1 MGFAVFTFISVFT
14 LLSTGGFLLFHRP
27 RKVRISR
34 VFANPY
40 PQAGFSASLHQA
52 TASLGEFV
60 GRFEGVVPKS
70 GADVSVVE
78 RRLIHAGF
86 RENSAVKIF
95 YGARFV
101 LMLLLTCVALVSG
114 IARNNYFLVIAF
126 TLGAGFLGPDFWLGR
141 RIKLRQREI
150 QRALPDVLDLLIVCV
165 EAGLSIDQATIR
177 TAQEMGISRS
187 PIADELDLVVLEQRA
202 GCPRTDAWKHLAERT
217 DVDSVRNIVSMLV
230 QADQFGT
237 SIAKTLRVYAQTL
250 RTQRMQQIEE
260 QAAKTGVK
268 ILFPL
273 VLFIFPNLFLVVLG
287 PPVLMMLD
295 TLSGSFNP

>member
-14 LLSTGGFLLFHRP
+14 LISTGGFLLFHRQ
-27 RKVRISR
+27 RKARISR

-40 PQAGFSASLHQA
+40 PEGGLSASLQQA
-52 TASLGEFV
+52 RSSLGDFV
-60 GRFEGVVPKS
+60 GRFEGVVPRS
-70 GADVSVVE
+70 EADVSVVA

-86 RENSAVKIF
+86 RENSAVRIF

-101 LMLLLTCVALVSG
+101 LMLVLTCVALASG
-114 IARNNYFLVIAF
+114 IARINYFFVIAF
-126 TLGAGFLGPDFWLGR
+126 TLGAGFLAPDFWLGR
-141 RIKLRQREI
+141 RIKQRQREI
-150 QRALPDVLDLLIVCV
+150 RRALPDVLDLLIVCI

-187 PIADELDLVVLEQRA
+187 PIADELEVVVLEQRA

-237 SIAKTLRVYAQTL
+237 SIARTLRVFSQTL
-250 RTQRMQQIEE
+250 RTQRMQQVEE

-273 VLFIFPNLFLVVLG
+273 VLFIFPNLFLIVLG

-295 TLSGSFNP
+295 TLRGNLNP